1 MAQQIKPRKIPQRK
15 CVACN
20 EHGDKKKL
28 MRIVKNKEGE
38 IFLDPTGKANGRG
51 TYIHLAEECI
61 EKSIKTKAIERSIK
75 AELPADLYEKLK
87 EEFSK
92 SEK

>member
-1 MAQQIKPRKIPQRK
+1 MAQVVKQRKIPQRK

-20 EHGDKKKL
+20 ERGDKRQL

-51 TYIHLAEECI
+51 TYIHLSKECI
-61 EKSIKTKAIERSIK
+61 EKSIKAKSLERSIK
-75 AELPADLYEKLK
+75 AEIPESIYDLLK
-87 EEFSK
+87 EELK
-92 SEK
+92 KNEE